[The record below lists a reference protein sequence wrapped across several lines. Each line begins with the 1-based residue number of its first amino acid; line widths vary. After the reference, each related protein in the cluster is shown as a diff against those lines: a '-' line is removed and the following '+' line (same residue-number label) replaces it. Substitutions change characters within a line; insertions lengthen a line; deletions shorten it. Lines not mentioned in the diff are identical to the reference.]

1 MMRALRDA
9 LGTFLSDWE
18 GNAIV
23 AALVA
28 VAFTVYC
35 RLT

>member
-1 MMRALRDA
+1 MRAVRDA
-9 LGTFLSDWE
+9 LGVFLSDWE

-23 AALVA
+23 AAVVA

-35 RLT
+35 HLS